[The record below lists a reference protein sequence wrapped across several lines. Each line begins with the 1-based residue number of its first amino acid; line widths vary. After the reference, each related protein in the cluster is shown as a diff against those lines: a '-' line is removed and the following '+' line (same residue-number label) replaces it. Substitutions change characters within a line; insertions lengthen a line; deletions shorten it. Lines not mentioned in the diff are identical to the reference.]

1 MCKQEDGDEN
11 HCEEFKSQQQS
22 SGFGVVIQ
30 MQALRSSKLNL
41 LVSGRST
48 KKSETL
54 STLLITG
61 TDICAA
67 FLTSTKTK

>member
-22 SGFGVVIQ
+22 PGFGVVIQ
-30 MQALRSSKLNL
+30 MEALKRSKLNL

-48 KKSETL
+48 MKSETL
-54 STLLITG
+54 STLQITS
-61 TDICAA
+61 THIRAA
-67 FLTSTKTK
+67 FLTSNNTN